1 MSVSSLLFENKYF
14 RSKKS
19 RFPFF
24 VTGALSAFLL
34 TGVLVLNLRLTSIFQ
49 NTYRGASLPNG
60 ALSVSEREGS
70 VEELQKFLSE
80 EKFVRKAECY
90 ERVLVH
96 HVEGSSGNVLPFAY
110 FAVPVKEGEQTPKGE
125 IHRNFAC
132 GSFASGEEVSFQ
144 AGGGKSKG
152 RIVEIIP
159 DPINGAPELMTAY
172 LYGNKEELQ
181 ELKGEGEE
189 EFYLTLW
196 LDHPEADESQIL
208 KDYHRYFGKDFAGS
222 VTSFQT
228 IMHNYLYSYRLMGNY
243 MVYLLCF
250 LLAFVCLLILL
261 LMNMELRT
269 DQETIRTLK
278 ILGFTGA
285 QIRLNYLRMYGKI
298 TAAGAL
304 LGGGGMAILLRK
316 WLNRMF
322 DGAGGIRISWIS
334 MLLPAL
340 FALVIVLLLHTL
352 LLLIALHRISSLPL
366 TEAEHEK
373 TRFRVNHLCFRK
385 CGASPKL
392 LPFSLGMRDAAGRR
406 SETVFILVVAVL
418 CTVVLL
424 SGIFVLNGVFKREDH
439 LAEWGFVHA
448 DIYVA
453 RKKEVTEEQAGLL
466 PYLNRDADV
475 DYVYAG
481 LTDMVSYQLEG
492 EDAIRQVSADVYYR
506 GFPEKEQYA
515 FFEGGNPTST
525 DEIAV
530 GINFAKRNHLRV
542 GSVLHLLQ
550 KGEKKSY
557 TVTGIYPSYRNQA
570 NSVRFFVEDIFSYFD
585 SRMTGY
591 YTIVL
596 KDPRSQGRVIQ
607 DLSKKYPEFDFYP
620 MTRSTS
626 RTVNKLIPPVILSVC
641 MVLLLYRMVLHFLV
655 RRMDQD
661 LEQNR
666 DIQFVL
672 GFTKR
677 QIRRQ
682 RKVRFQLPELMGTL
696 LALALSGVLVAWV
709 LRPLANELGLMQI
722 PYQPSLIGILATAA
736 GILLAGTPGRIRRRR
751 LDR

>member
-1 MSVSSLLFENKYF
+1 MKAIDFLSENKHF
-14 RSKKS
+14 RGRKR

-24 VTGALSAFLL
+24 VTGALTAFLL
-34 TGVLVLNLRLTSIFQ
+34 TGVLILNLRLTSIFQ
-49 NTYRGASLPNG
+49 NTYQRASLPNG
-60 ALSVSEREGS
+60 ALSVSEGEGS

-80 EKFVRKAECY
+80 EKFVRAFECY

-110 FAVPVKEGEQTPKGE
+110 FAVPVKEEEQSPRGE

-132 GSFASGEEVSFQ
+132 GSFAEGEEVSFQ
-144 AGGGKSKG
+144 AGGGKSRG
-152 RIVEIIP
+152 RIAGVVP
-159 DPINGAPELMTAY
+159 DPINGAPEWMTAC
-172 LYGNKEELQ
+172 LYGNIEQLQ
-181 ELKGEGEE
+181 ELKGEREG
-189 EFYLTLW
+189 EFYFTLW

-222 VTSFQT
+222 VTSFQAIT
-228 IMHNYLYSYRLMGNY
+228 QGYLYSYRLMGNY
-243 MVYLLCF
+243 MAYLLCF

-278 ILGFTGA
+278 ILGFTCA
-285 QIRLNYLRMYGKI
+285 RIRSNYLRMYGKI
-298 TAAGAL
+298 AAAGAL

-340 FALVIVLLLHTL
+340 FALGIVLLLHTL
-352 LLLIALHRISSLPL
+352 LFLIALHRISSLPL

-466 PYLNRDADV
+466 AYLNRDADV
-475 DYVYAG
+475 DYVYSG

-506 GFPEKEQYA
+506 GFPEKETYA

-530 GINFAKRNHLRV
+530 GINFAKRNHLRI

-596 KDPRSQGRVIQ
+596 KDPHSQGRVIQ
-607 DLSKKYPEFDFYP
+607 DLSKKYPDFDFYP

-626 RTVNKLIPPVILSVC
+626 RTVNKMIPPVILSVC

-672 GFTKR
+672 GFTIR
-677 QIRRQ
+677 QIRSQ
-682 RKVRFQLPELMGTL
+682 SKVRVHLPELMGTL
-696 LALALSGVLVAWV
+696 WALALSGVLVAWV

>member
-1 MSVSSLLFENKYF
+1 M
-14 RSKKS
+14 
-19 RFPFF
+19 
-24 VTGALSAFLL
+24 
-34 TGVLVLNLRLTSIFQ
+34 
-49 NTYRGASLPNG
+49 
-60 ALSVSEREGS
+60 
-70 VEELQKFLSE
+70 
-80 EKFVRKAECY
+80 
-90 ERVLVH
+90 
-96 HVEGSSGNVLPFAY
+96 
-110 FAVPVKEGEQTPKGE
+110 
-125 IHRNFAC
+125 
-132 GSFASGEEVSFQ
+132 
-144 AGGGKSKG
+144 
-152 RIVEIIP
+152 
-159 DPINGAPELMTAY
+159 
-172 LYGNKEELQ
+172 
-181 ELKGEGEE
+181 
-189 EFYLTLW
+189 
-196 LDHPEADESQIL
+196 
-208 KDYHRYFGKDFAGS
+208 
-222 VTSFQT
+222 
-228 IMHNYLYSYRLMGNY
+228 
-243 MVYLLCF
+243 
-250 LLAFVCLLILL
+250 
-261 LMNMELRT
+261 
-269 DQETIRTLK
+269 
-278 ILGFTGA
+278 
-285 QIRLNYLRMYGKI
+285 
-298 TAAGAL
+298 
-304 LGGGGMAILLRK
+304 
-316 WLNRMF
+316 
-322 DGAGGIRISWIS
+322 
-334 MLLPAL
+334 
-340 FALVIVLLLHTL
+340 
-352 LLLIALHRISSLPL
+352 
-366 TEAEHEK
+366 
-373 TRFRVNHLCFRK
+373 
-385 CGASPKL
+385 
-392 LPFSLGMRDAAGRR
+392 AGRR

-466 PYLNRDADV
+466 AYLNRDADV
-475 DYVYAG
+475 DYVYSG

-506 GFPEKEQYA
+506 GFPEKETYA

-530 GINFAKRNHLRV
+530 GINFAKRNHLRI

-596 KDPRSQGRVIQ
+596 KDPHSQGRVIQ
-607 DLSKKYPEFDFYP
+607 DLSKKYPDFDFYP

-626 RTVNKLIPPVILSVC
+626 RTVNKMIPPVILSVC

-682 RKVRFQLPELMGTL
+682 RKVRFHLPELMGTL

>member
-1 MSVSSLLFENKYF
+1 M
-14 RSKKS
+14 
-19 RFPFF
+19 
-24 VTGALSAFLL
+24 
-34 TGVLVLNLRLTSIFQ
+34 
-49 NTYRGASLPNG
+49 
-60 ALSVSEREGS
+60 
-70 VEELQKFLSE
+70 
-80 EKFVRKAECY
+80 VR
-90 ERVLVH
+90 
-96 HVEGSSGNVLPFAY
+96 
-110 FAVPVKEGEQTPKGE
+110 
-125 IHRNFAC
+125 
-132 GSFASGEEVSFQ
+132 
-144 AGGGKSKG
+144 
-152 RIVEIIP
+152 
-159 DPINGAPELMTAY
+159 
-172 LYGNKEELQ
+172 
-181 ELKGEGEE
+181 
-189 EFYLTLW
+189 
-196 LDHPEADESQIL
+196 
-208 KDYHRYFGKDFAGS
+208 
-222 VTSFQT
+222 
-228 IMHNYLYSYRLMGNY
+228 
-243 MVYLLCF
+243 
-250 LLAFVCLLILL
+250 
-261 LMNMELRT
+261 
-269 DQETIRTLK
+269 
-278 ILGFTGA
+278 
-285 QIRLNYLRMYGKI
+285 
-298 TAAGAL
+298 
-304 LGGGGMAILLRK
+304 
-316 WLNRMF
+316 
-322 DGAGGIRISWIS
+322 GGIRVSWIS
-334 MLLPAL
+334 VLLPAL
-340 FALVIVLLLHTL
+340 FAFGVVLLLHTL

-366 TEAEHEK
+366 TAEEREK
-373 TRFRVNHLCFRK
+373 GRLRVSRLCFRK

-392 LPFSLGMRDAAGRR
+392 LPFSLGMRDMASRR

-466 PYLNRDADV
+466 AYLTRDTDV
-475 DYVYAG
+475 DYVYSG

-506 GFPEKEQYA
+506 GFPKKETYA
-515 FFEGGNPTST
+515 FFEGGNPKTT

-530 GINFAKRNHLRV
+530 GINFAKRNHLRI

-596 KDPRSQGRVIQ
+596 KDPRSLGRVIQ
-607 DLSKKYPEFDFYP
+607 DLSEKYPEFDFYP

-626 RTVNKLIPPVILSVC
+626 RTVKKMIPPVIFGVC

-666 DIQFVL
+666 EIQFIL

-682 RKVRFQLPELMGTL
+682 RKVRFHLPELMGAL
-696 LALALSGVLVAWV
+696 LALVLSGAVVAWV

-722 PYQPSLIGILATAA
+722 PYQSSLIGILAAT
-736 GILLAGTPGRIRRRR
+736 GGVLLAGTPGRIRRRR